1 MRFKPKYIDM
11 TCGTPWKV
19 ILLFSVPII
28 FGNILQE
35 FYALVDSLIVSRFIG
50 LNAVA
55 AIGGT
60 ASVRM
65 MFTRIC
71 MDCSMA
77 FGIAAANRVGA
88 DNKDELKRVVSVGTR
103 FGIGLGAVLLLLM
116 LTSVDQVLHIL
127 KIADNIYTDA
137 RLYFLFSVIQIPLCI
152 VYNMSCAFLRA
163 AGDSR
168 TPFYAILLSSVFNI
182 VLDLLLVVVFPLGVL
197 GAALATFA
205 AQFLSALI
213 SFLAVFRH
221 EPYCTK
227 PEHRIHNRAITIETS
242 KLWIPMFANSI
253 CISAGMLIAHRPINA
268 AGALVAAGIEVGGQ
282 IYTVL
287 EASEKAVANGI
298 GVYVGQNMGARR
310 YDRVRLGMRHM
321 TAVFLILAAMMYLTL
336 MLFGD
341 WMIMCFINKQQTPE
355 EIAVAFHAARLFL
368 DTLAWGVFLMYPM
381 HFFRA
386 AIQAMG
392 YTVYPMIGA
401 FLQAVARWATVTYLP
416 PYLGL
421 LALCLPDNTASVA
434 CLPVVLIPY
443 LYYLKKFEKEA
454 SAENALTNTK
464 EDTEEE

>member
-1 MRFKPKYIDM
+1 M
-11 TCGTPWKV
+11 TGGTPWKV
-19 ILLFSVPII
+19 ILLFSIPII

-35 FYALVDSLIVSRFIG
+35 FYALIDSLIVSRFIG

-60 ASVRM
+60 APVRM

-88 DNKDELKRVVSVGTR
+88 DNKDELKRVVAVGTR

-116 LTSVDQVLHIL
+116 LPSLDYIL
-127 KIADNIYTDA
+127 QLLQIADNIYADA
-137 RLYFLFSVIQIPLCI
+137 KLYFLFSIIQIPLCI
-152 VYNMSCAFLRA
+152 TYNMSCAFLRA
-163 AGDSR
+163 AGDSQ
-168 TPFYAILLSSVFNI
+168 TPFYAILISSICNI
-182 VLDLLLVVVFPLGVL
+182 LLDLLLVAVFPLGIF

-205 AQFLSALI
+205 AQFMSALI
-213 SFLAVFRH
+213 AFLAVFRH
-221 EPYCTK
+221 EPYCTQ
-227 PEHRIHNRAITIETS
+227 PIHRGNNRAITIETS

-253 CISAGMLIAHRPINA
+253 CISVGMLIAHRPINA
-268 AGALVAAGIEVGGQ
+268 AGALTAAGIEVGGQ
-282 IYTVL
+282 IYTLL
-287 EASEKAVANGI
+287 EASEKAIANGI
-298 GVYVGQNMGARR
+298 GVYVGQNMGARQYKR
-310 YDRVRLGMRHM
+310 IRQGMRHM
-321 TAVFLILAAMMYLTL
+321 MAVFLVLASAMYLTL
-336 MLFGD
+336 LLFGD

-421 LALCLPDNTASVA
+421 LALCLPDNTASLA
-434 CLPVVLIPY
+434 CLPIVLFPY
-443 LYYLKKFEKEA
+443 LYYIKKFEKDAVETGMH
-454 SAENALTNTK
+454 N
-464 EDTEEE
+464 EETS